1 MASPTICLK
10 PVIMSLEA
18 SDGIASF
25 AQAYALGKQ
34 ECGAAVNLLQ
44 RIPSEIKDVLTLLV
58 QCLVAVFFE

>member
-1 MASPTICLK
+1 
-10 PVIMSLEA
+10 MSLEA